1 MSDSPEMKI
10 IDALSDGYAHG
21 SSNSTVHG
29 DDADEQQGAMAG
41 PHPVVTDEP
50 HPVVTAKPQHTGGG
64 DDGASATSSKGS
76 SRSYPGSYKD
86 KEEWKEFRL
95 FRQMR
100 RLQKNDTRSSPSSDS
115 SVSSLSTSVSHR
127 RKAERVMRRLYKYE
141 AGSESA
147 TTPTKQKPAAAE
159 ESPTGAA
166 DNAIKEDAGE
176 KGAAAENESIFEQRR
191 KEMAITTNL
200 KNARRVPLTVKS
212 SSA

>member
-1 MSDSPEMKI
+1 MPDSPEMKI

-86 KEEWKEFRL
+86 KVDFTLTDEEWKELWL

-100 RLQKNDTRSSPSSDS
+100 RLQKNDTMSSPSSC
-115 SVSSLSTSVSHR
+115 
-127 RKAERVMRRLYKYE
+127 
-141 AGSESA
+141 GSA
-147 TTPTKQKPAAAE
+147 C
-159 ESPTGAA
+159 
-166 DNAIKEDAGE
+166 
-176 KGAAAENESIFEQRR
+176 
-191 KEMAITTNL
+191 
-200 KNARRVPLTVKS
+200 
-212 SSA
+212 